1 MKNRVNYFLLCLLL
15 TLTVLSAE
23 AKVKLPALVG
33 DNMVL
38 QQNTDVNLWGWADKN
53 TRVIITPSWS
63 MQKYS
68 ALADDSGKW
77 SVRISTPGAS
87 VGHSMTISD
96 GQSVTLKNILIG
108 EVWICSGQSNMYMPM
123 RGYTGQPVLNSMQGV
138 ISSGAYRDMIHS
150 VTIPRL
156 GSDVALDDFDAQWEV
171 SSPDNTLLLSAAAYY
186 FAKNLVDALTVPVG
200 IISVSRGSSSIETW
214 MDEKSVSVVAG
225 TDVEALS
232 NPKRDEFKRL
242 GQYYNGMINPVVG
255 YTARGFLWYQ
265 GESNVH
271 NYGQYA
277 DLMQSMV
284 ALWRERWG
292 DSKNLMPFYYVQVA
306 PYNYKE
312 PQVLPKLVE
321 QQLEALK
328 LIPNSGMISTT
339 DIGMKNCIH
348 PQNKETVGMRLAAM
362 ALAKTYGMK
371 KLLAD
376 GVTFES
382 VEYGD
387 DARVTVTMHGAQYG
401 LAYEGDEIMGFE
413 VAGEDKVFHRANAT
427 IVKSKPIVILTC
439 DAVLKPV
446 AVRYAFHNYPQ
457 ANLCNTMGIPLF
469 PMRTD
474 RWDTAK

>member
-1 MKNRVNYFLLCLLL
+1 MGNRVNYILLCLLL

-38 QQNTDVNLWGWADKN
+38 QQNTQVNLWGWADKGVQV
-53 TRVIITPSWS
+53 TISPSWS
-63 MQKYS
+63 TQKYS
-68 ALADDSGKW
+68 VVADNSGKW
-77 SVRISTPGAS
+77 TVRVPTPGAS
-87 VGHSMTISD
+87 AGHLITISD
-96 GQSVTLKNILIG
+96 GQSITLKNILIG

-123 RGYTGQPVLNSMQGV
+123 RGYTGQPVSNSMQDV

-150 VTIPRL
+150 VTVPRL
-156 GSDVALDDFDAQWEV
+156 ASDVVLDDFNAQWEV
-171 SSPDNTLLLSAAAYY
+171 SYPDNTLLLSAAAYY
-186 FAKNLVDALTVPVG
+186 FAKNIVDALAVPVG
-200 IISVSRGSSSIETW
+200 IISVSRGSSLIETW
-214 MDEKSVSVVAG
+214 MDEKSVSAVAG
-225 TDVEALS
+225 TDVKALS
-232 NPKRDEFKRL
+232 DPKRDEFKRL
-242 GQYYNGMINPVVG
+242 GQYFNGMLSPVAD

-292 DSKNLMPFYYVQVA
+292 DSKNDMPFYYVQVA

-312 PQVLPKLVE
+312 VQVLPKLVE

-328 LIPNSGMISTT
+328 RIPNSGMIATT
-339 DIGMKNCIH
+339 DIGMPNCIH
-348 PQNKETVGMRLAAM
+348 PQNKEAVGMRLAAM

-376 GVTFES
+376 GVAFDS
-382 VEYGD
+382 VEYGND
-387 DARVTVTMHGAQYG
+387 GRVTVAMSGAPYG
-401 LAYEGDEIMGFE
+401 LAFEGDKIMGFE
-413 VAGEDKVFHRANAT
+413 VAGEDKVFHKANAT

-439 DAVLKPV
+439 AAVLRPV

-457 ANLCNTMGIPLF
+457 ANLCNTMGMPLF

-474 RWDTAK
+474 RWDTVK